1 MDTNLGQ
8 VVLVKDINPGVF
20 EGYNGPVRPID
31 FFRPDSEAESNEELD
46 SSADESTRISVPSYP
61 YPASSFPSNLVEFN
75 DKLYFSADNGE
86 NGNELFVSDGTAEGT
101 QLVAD
106 LRPGEGNYGYIYGFA
121 PSNLVEFNDKLYFAA
136 NDGESGR
143 ELFVS
148 DGTAEGTQLVADL
161 RPGEGNYGYIYGS
174 NPYNLVEFNDKLYFT
189 ANNGESGNEL
199 FVSDGTAEGTQL
211 VADLRPGEDNYGY
224 SYGSFP
230 SNLVEFNDKLY
241 FTANDG
247 ESGGELFVSDG
258 TAEGTQ
264 LLVDLYPGENNYGFA
279 NGSYPSNLVEF
290 NDKLYFTANDGE
302 SGGELFVTDGTAE
315 GTQLLVDLYPGENK
329 YGFTNGSYPSNLVK
343 FNDKLYFTAN
353 DGESGGEL
361 FVTDGTA
368 EGTQLLVDLYP
379 GENKYGFSNGSYP
392 SNLVE
397 FNDKLYFTANDG
409 ESGGELF
416 VTDGTAEGTQLVAD
430 LRPGA
435 NQYGYSY
442 GSSPYELTVVG
453 DELFFSANNGETG
466 TELFKLTLD
475 DSVGETPAL
484 INGSDASD
492 NLLGGD
498 RSEQIQALSGQDT
511 VDSRGGNDTVDG
523 GDGDDLLTGGAGNDS
538 RGGNGNDTLNSD
550 NGDDVLLSGNG
561 SDVLNSGN
569 GNDRLTG
576 GGDNDLL
583 DAGVGNDTLDGGNGD
598 DVFVLSS
605 DAGSDTIVD
614 FNLGG
619 NLNIGGDQLGL
630 ADGLQFDDLIFA
642 GQNILIGEQVLV
654 TLDGINTEELTS
666 GDFKTI

>member
-8 VVLVKDINPGVF
+8 VVLVKDINPGLF
-20 EGYNGPVRPID
+20 DGYNGPTRPID
-31 FFRPDSEAESNEELD
+31 FFRSDSQVESSEELN
-46 SSADESTRISVPSYP
+46 SSADDGSRISVPSP
-61 YPASSFPSNLVEFN
+61 SSPDSSFPNSLVEFK
-75 DKLYFSADNGE
+75 DRLYFTADDGE
-86 NGNELFVSDGTAEGT
+86 N
-101 QLVAD
+101 
-106 LRPGEGNYGYIYGFA
+106 
-121 PSNLVEFNDKLYFAA
+121 
-136 NDGESGR
+136 GR

-148 DGTAEGTQLVADL
+148 DGTAEGTQLLADL
-161 RPGEGNYGYIYGS
+161 YPGEGS
-174 NPYNLVEFNDKLYFT
+174 
-189 ANNGESGNEL
+189 
-199 FVSDGTAEGTQL
+199 
-211 VADLRPGEDNYGY
+211 YGY
-224 SYGSFP
+224 SNNSFP
-230 SNLVEFNDKLY
+230 DNLTEFDDKLY

-247 ESGGELFVSDG
+247 VHGNELFVSDG

-264 LLVDLYPGENNYGFA
+264 LLVDLYPGENNYGSNSSYASSLTEFDDKLYFTA
-279 NGSYPSNLVEF
+279 NDGVHGNELFVSDGTAEGTQLLVDLYPGENNYGSNSSYASNLTEF
-290 NDKLYFTANDGE
+290 NDKLYFTADDGE

-315 GTQLLVDLYPGENK
+315 GTQLLVDLYPGENN
-329 YGFTNGSYPSNLVK
+329 YGSINSSFPSNLVEFNDK
-343 FNDKLYFTAN
+343 LYFMADDGESGYELFVSDGTAEGTQLLVDLYPGEDKYGLINGSSPSNLVEFNDKLYFTAN
-353 DGESGGEL
+353 DGENGYEL
-361 FVTDGTA
+361 FVSDGTA

-379 GENKYGFSNGSYP
+379 GENNYGFSNGSYP
-392 SNLVE
+392 SSLVE
-397 FNDKLYFTANDG
+397 FDDKLYFTANDG

-538 RGGNGNDTLNSD
+538 LIGGNGNDTLNSD

-598 DVFVLSS
+598 DVFVLSY

-630 ADGLQFDDLIFA
+630 ANGLQFDDLSFA
-642 GQNILIGEQVLV
+642 GQTILVGEQVLV
-654 TLDGINTEELTS
+654 TLDGINTEQLTS

>member
-31 FFRPDSEAESNEELD
+31 FFRPGEAESNEELD
-46 SSADESTRISVPSYP
+46 SSADESTRISVPSP
-61 YPASSFPSNLVEFN
+61 SSPDSSFPSSLVEFN
-75 DKLYFSADNGE
+75 DKLYFSADDGE

-121 PSNLVEFNDKLYFAA
+121 PNNLVEFNDKLYFAA
-136 NDGESGR
+136 ND
-143 ELFVS
+143 
-148 DGTAEGTQLVADL
+148 
-161 RPGEGNYGYIYGS
+161 
-174 NPYNLVEFNDKLYFT
+174 
-189 ANNGESGNEL
+189 GESGNEL

-211 VADLRPGEDNYGY
+211 VVDVRPGEDNYGYIYGSTPNNLVEFNDKLYFTANDGKSGNELFVTDGTAEGTQLVVDLAPGENNYGY

-247 ESGGELFVSDG
+247 ESGYELFVSDGTAEGTQLLVDLYPEEDNYGYSYGSFPNNLVEFNDKLYFTADDAENGYELFVSDG

-264 LLVDLYPGENNYGFA
+264 LLVDLYPGENNYGFS
-279 NGSYPSNLVEF
+279 NGSFPSNFVEF
-290 NDKLYFTANDGE
+290 NDKLYFSANDGE
-302 SGGELFVTDGTAE
+302 SGNELFVSDGTAE
-315 GTQLLVDLYPGENK
+315 GTQLLVDLYPGENN
-329 YGFTNGSYPSNLVK
+329 YGFTNSSYPSSLVE
-343 FNDKLYFTAN
+343 FDDKLYFTAN
-353 DGESGGEL
+353 DGENGNEL
-361 FVTDGTA
+361 FVTDGT
-368 EGTQLLVDLYP
+368 V
-379 GENKYGFSNGSYP
+379 
-392 SNLVE
+392 
-397 FNDKLYFTANDG
+397 
-409 ESGGELF
+409 
-416 VTDGTAEGTQLVAD
+416 EGTQLVAD
-430 LRPGA
+430 IRPGT
-435 NQYGYSY
+435 NPYGYSY
-442 GSSPYELTVVG
+442 GSAPYELTVVG

-538 RGGNGNDTLNSD
+538 LIGGNGNDTLNSG

-583 DAGVGNDTLDGGNGD
+583 DGGVGNDTLDGGNGD

-605 DAGSDTIVD
+605 DAGSETIVD

-619 NLNIGGDQLGL
+619 KLNIGGDQLGL
-630 ADGLQFDDLIFA
+630 ANGLQFDDLSFA
-642 GQNILIGEQVLV
+642 GQTILVGEQVLV